1 MAKSL
6 SDIIQGCLDGNAEA
20 QEVLYNTFSAKM
32 FGLCLQYI
40 NEYEE
45 AKDILQEG
53 FIRVFTNLN
62 QYNQKGSFEGWIR
75 RIMINTALEK
85 YRDKHYL
92 ARVDD
97 EIEKSEQ
104 IIEVDVV
111 DDLSAQELMKF
122 IHDLSPKYRMV
133 FNLYA
138 IEGYSHKEISVLL
151 NISEGTSKSNLS
163 RARTIL
169 QEKIFHYSKIANKVV
184 S

>member
-1 MAKSL
+1 
-6 SDIIQGCLDGNAEA
+6 
-20 QEVLYNTFSAKM
+20 M
-32 FGLCLQYI
+32 FGLCLQYT

-53 FIRVFTNLN
+53 FIRVFTNLD

-85 YRDKHYL
+85 YRDKHYF

-97 EIEKSEQ
+97 EIEKSEE
-104 IIEVDVV
+104 IIEVDLV

-169 QEKIFHYSKIANKVV
+169 QEKIFNYSKIANKVV

>member
-1 MAKSL
+1 MA
-6 SDIIQGCLDGNAEA
+6 
-20 QEVLYNTFSAKM
+20 
-32 FGLCLQYI
+32 
-40 NEYEE
+40 
-45 AKDILQEG
+45 
-53 FIRVFTNLN
+53 
-62 QYNQKGSFEGWIR
+62 
-75 RIMINTALEK
+75 RI
-85 YRDKHYL
+85 
-92 ARVDD
+92 DD
-97 EIEKSEQ
+97 EIEKREE

>member
-1 MAKSL
+1 
-6 SDIIQGCLDGNAEA
+6 
-20 QEVLYNTFSAKM
+20 M
-32 FGLCLQYI
+32 FGLCLQYT

-62 QYNQKGSFEGWIR
+62 QYNQKGSLEGWIR

-92 ARVDD
+92 SRVDD

-169 QEKIFHYSKIANKVV
+169 QEKIFHHNKITNKVV